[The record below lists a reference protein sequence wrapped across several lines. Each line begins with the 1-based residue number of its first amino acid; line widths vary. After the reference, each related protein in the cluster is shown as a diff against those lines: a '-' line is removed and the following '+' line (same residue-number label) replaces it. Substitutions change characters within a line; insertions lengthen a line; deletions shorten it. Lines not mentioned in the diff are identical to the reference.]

1 MKKRWFHRY
10 IFAGLTIVCLLL
22 NVACSNINEGIS
34 NTESASPTKAVDV
47 TSKTDDVVNDNDIKE
62 FISDFVKATSET
74 NVEEFKSLMDEYGM
88 YSITYFVDKRDR
100 NVVLHLNRDEIRSD
114 LVLANSKKVG
124 ISLGG
129 AYKDL
134 NVDDIPIQESD
145 ESSKISFNIDW
156 HINDENIIESN
167 LEDIISTCQKINII
181 NNEYIPQIFVL
192 NDNLYAFCKS
202 SGVEEPEPE
211 FTGDWL
217 IFEKRDDAYK
227 IRAFIELQ

>member
-1 MKKRWFHRY
+1 MKKRWLNRY
-10 IFAGLTIVCLLL
+10 IFTGIITVSLFL
-22 NVACSNINEGIS
+22 NVSCSKINEGITT
-34 NTESASPTKAVDV
+34 TESASPTNTVDV
-47 TSKTDDVVNDNDIKE
+47 TSNEVVNDNDIRE
-62 FISDFVKATSET
+62 FISDFVKATSDT
-74 NVEEFKSLMDEYGM
+74 NVEEFESLIDEYGM

-100 NVVLHLNRDEIRSD
+100 NVVLHLNSDEIRSD

-129 AYKDL
+129 AYKSL
-134 NVDDIPIQESD
+134 NVDDIPIQKSD

-167 LEDIISTCQKINII
+167 LEDIITTCQKINII

-211 FTGDWL
+211 FYGDWL
-217 IFEKRDDAYK
+217 IFERKNAAYK